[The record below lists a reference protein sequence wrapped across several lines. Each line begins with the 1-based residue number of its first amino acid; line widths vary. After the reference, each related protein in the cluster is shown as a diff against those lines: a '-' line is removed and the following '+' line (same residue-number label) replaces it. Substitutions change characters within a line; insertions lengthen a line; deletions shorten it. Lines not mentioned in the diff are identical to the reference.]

1 MSYKLVKVHLTRSQK
16 QKLIHAKRN
25 GTEVTLRIKNGS
37 EDDKSYLT
45 SRQIEKIKNGKQ
57 ITLSKTQ
64 MSKQTGGFLSAIL
77 PILKAALPAPGIAA
91 ASGALSG
98 FVNKAVKNKIS
109 GKGVITLDIPVNEA
123 RLIIETTSEL
133 ENNNILPKG
142 ITEMMNNKMENEQEG
157 GFIGTLLASLAGA
170 LLPGLLGGK
179 GLLRAGEKKAS
190 EQFRFHELLRK

>member
-1 MSYKLVKVHLTRSQK
+1 MPYKLVKVHLTESQK

-37 EDDKSYLT
+37 EDDELYLT

-77 PILKAALPAPGIAA
+77 PILKAALPALGIAA

-98 FVNKAVKNKIS
+98 FTNQAVKNKMS
-109 GKGVITLDIPVNEA
+109 GKGVITLHIPVNEA
-123 RLIIETTSEL
+123 RLVIETTSQL

-142 ITEMMNNKMENEQEG
+142 TTEMIKHKMENEQEG

-179 GLLRAGEKKAS
+179 GLLRAGEKKS
-190 EQFRFHELLRK
+190 L